1 MPVIVE
7 WKLWKLIQC
16 ILAVCLVL
24 NFMGRTCLV
33 VRACVRA
40 CMRACVCVRVH
51 MCAMSLSPV
60 AHVAISL
67 PTCNSPLLHPHATMS
82 DHPILWSKLFLASS
96 PGHHTA
102 GVTLAVG
109 IDSQPCLSAATVDVL
124 PVCSS
129 VYQCLPRRQNSV
141 EYMS

>member
-1 MPVIVE
+1 MEVMEVNPVHPGSVPSSE
-7 WKLWKLIQC
+7 LHGEHVFGC
-16 ILAVCLVL
+16 
-24 NFMGRTCLV
+24 
-33 VRACVRA
+33 ACVRA

-109 IDSQPCLSAATVDVL
+109 IDSQPCLSAPTVDVL
-124 PVCSS
+124 PVSS
-129 VYQCLPRRQNSV
+129 AVCTNVCPDTRTQ
-141 EYMS
+141 